1 MRLTMKHSDLLKMLS
16 QKTESKIVLLVMDGL
31 GGIRTKE
38 RPKTELEL
46 AQIPNLNALA
56 KESLCG
62 RIMPVS
68 YGVTPGSGPAH
79 FSLFGYDPT
88 DDQIQIGRGVLEAL
102 GLDMKLQAGDVATRC
117 NFATIDTKGLLTD
130 RRAGRI
136 PTEECVRLCE
146 LLNSKIKKVD
156 DVKVIIKPGEQYRFV
171 VVFRGKKLDGH
182 IKDTDPQVTGV
193 KSLPAVAA
201 SASSK
206 PTALI
211 ANKFIAKANQVLK
224 NEAKANSILMRGF
237 SVLPHVPSMSERF
250 ELKPVCIASYPLYR
264 GVASVVGMDV
274 LNTGMEIAD
283 EFQTLKE
290 NWSKYDFFFIH
301 IKKTDSYGEDGNPDG
316 KMKILEEV
324 DKHIPMLRELNP
336 DVIMVTGDHS
346 TPPPMK
352 SHSWHPVPFMIHSKV
367 CSFDDA
373 QAFNETECSKGQ
385 LGNFHSYYIME
396 LALANAGKLKKF
408 GA

>member
-1 MRLTMKHSDLLKMLS
+1 MTHSDVIKMLS
-16 QKTESKIVLLVMDGL
+16 QKTDSKIVLLVMDGL
-31 GGIRTKE
+31 GGIRTQD

-46 AQIPNLNALA
+46 ANIPNLNSLA
-56 KESLCG
+56 KKSLCG

-102 GLDMKLQAGDVATRC
+102 GLDMKLQPGDVATRC
-117 NFATIDTKGLLTD
+117 NFATIDSKGLLLD

-136 PTEECVRLCE
+136 PTEECDRLCE
-146 LLNSKIKKVD
+146 ILSNKIKKVD

-171 VVFRGKKLDGH
+171 VVFRGKKLNGL
-182 IKDTDPQVTGV
+182 IRDTDPQVTGV
-193 KSLPAVAA
+193 KALPAVPGN
-201 SASSK
+201 SASK
-206 PTALI
+206 RMALI

-224 NEAKANSILMRGF
+224 NEPKANSILMRGF
-237 SVLPHVPSMSERF
+237 SILPNVPSMAERF
-250 ELKPVCIASYPLYR
+250 NITPVCIASYPLYR

-274 LNTGMEIAD
+274 LPTGMEIAN
-283 EFQTLKE
+283 EFQTLKD
-290 NWSKYDFFFIH
+290 NWGRYDFFFIH
-301 IKKTDSYGEDGNPDG
+301 IKKTDSYGEDGNPEG
-316 KMKILEEV
+316 KIKILEEV
-324 DKHIPMLRELNP
+324 DKHIPMLQELNP

-352 SHSWHPVPFMIHSKV
+352 SHSWHPVPFMIHSQV
-367 CSFDDA
+367 CSCDDA

-385 LGNFHSYYIME
+385 LGNFPSYYIME
-396 LALANAGKLKKF
+396 LAMANAGKLKKF

>member
-1 MRLTMKHSDLLKMLS
+1 MKHADLIKMLS

-46 AQIPNLNALA
+46 ANIPNLNALA

-88 DDQIQIGRGVLEAL
+88 DDEIQIGRGVLEAL

-117 NFATIDTKGLLTD
+117 NFATIDAKGLLTD

-136 PTEECVRLCE
+136 PTEECVRLCAM
-146 LLNSKIKKVD
+146 LSSKIKKID
-156 DVKVIIKPGEQYRFV
+156 DVKVIIRPGEQYRFV

-193 KSLPAVAA
+193 KALPAVAVGI
-201 SASSK
+201 SSK
-206 PTALI
+206 RMALI

-224 NEAKANSILMRGF
+224 NETKANSILMRGF

-274 LNTGMEIAD
+274 LHTGMEIAD

-290 NWSKYDFFFIH
+290 NWSQYDFFFIH
-301 IKKTDSYGEDGNPDG
+301 IKKPIHTAKTGILKG
-316 KMKILEEV
+316 K
-324 DKHIPMLRELNP
+324 
-336 DVIMVTGDHS
+336 
-346 TPPPMK
+346 
-352 SHSWHPVPFMIHSKV
+352 
-367 CSFDDA
+367 
-373 QAFNETECSKGQ
+373 
-385 LGNFHSYYIME
+385 
-396 LALANAGKLKKF
+396 
-408 GA
+408 

>member
-1 MRLTMKHSDLLKMLS
+1 MERFELIKMLA
-16 QKTESKIVLLVMDGL
+16 QKTETKIVLLVMDGL
-31 GGIRTKE
+31 GGIRTKD

-46 AQIPNLNALA
+46 ANIPNLNALA

-79 FSLFGYDPT
+79 FSLFGYNPA

-102 GLDMKLQAGDVATRC
+102 GLDIKLQPGDVATRC
-117 NFATIDTKGLLTD
+117 NFATVDAKGLLTD

-146 LLNSKIKKVD
+146 MLTAKIKKID
-156 DVKVIIKPGEQYRFV
+156 DVKVLVKAGEQYRFV
-171 VVFRGKKLDGH
+171 VVFRGKKLNGN
-182 IKDTDPQVTGV
+182 INDTDPQVVGAKPIKALANDT
-193 KSLPAVAA
+193 A
-201 SASSK
+201 SKRMAK
-206 PTALI
+206 I
-211 ANKFIAKANQVLK
+211 ADKFIAQANLVLEK
-224 NEAKANSILMRGF
+224 EPKANSILMRGF
-237 SVLPHVPSMSERF
+237 SALLHIPSMPEQFKLS
-250 ELKPVCIASYPLYR
+250 PACIASYPLYR
-264 GVASVVGMDV
+264 GVASVVGMAV
-274 LNTGMEIAD
+274 LHTGMEIAD
-283 EFQTLKE
+283 EFNTLRE
-290 NWSKYDFFFIH
+290 NWPKHDFFFIH

-316 KMKILEEV
+316 KIKIIEEV
-324 DKHIPMLRELNP
+324 DRHIPMLRGLNP

-352 SHSWHPVPFMIHSKV
+352 SHSWHPVPFMIYSKV

-385 LGNFHSYYIME
+385 LGNFPSYHIVE

>member
-1 MRLTMKHSDLLKMLS
+1 MTHSDLLKMLS
-16 QKTESKIVLLVMDGL
+16 QKTDSKIVLLVMDGL

-38 RPKTELEL
+38 RPQTELEL

-56 KESLCG
+56 KGSLCG

-79 FSLFGYDPT
+79 FSLFGYNPT
-88 DDQIQIGRGVLEAL
+88 DDGIQVGRGVLEAL
-102 GLDMKLQAGDVATRC
+102 GLDMKLQPGDVATRC
-117 NFATIDTKGLLTD
+117 NFATIDAKGLLTD

-136 PTEECVRLCE
+136 PTEECERLCKQLTE
-146 LLNSKIKKVD
+146 KIKKID

-193 KSLPAVAA
+193 KALPAVAA
-201 SASSK
+201 NTSSRRM
-206 PTALI
+206 ALI
-211 ANKFIAKANQVLK
+211 ANKFILKANQILK
-224 NEAKANSILMRGF
+224 DESKANSILMRGF
-237 SVLPHVPSMSERF
+237 SVLPHVPSMQERF
-250 ELKPVCIASYPLYR
+250 NITPACIASYPLYR

-274 LNTGMEIAD
+274 LNTGMEIED
-283 EFQTLKE
+283 EFQTLKDH
-290 NWSKYDFFFIH
+290 WHTYDFFFIH
-301 IKKTDSYGEDGNPDG
+301 IKKTDSYGEDGNPEG
-316 KMKILEEV
+316 KMKILEAV
-324 DKHIPMLRELNP
+324 DKQIPLLRALQP

-352 SHSWHPVPFMIHSKV
+352 SHSWHPVPFMIYSKI

-373 QAFNETECSKGQ
+373 QGFNETECSKGQ
-385 LGNFHSYYIME
+385 LGNFPSYHIME

>member
-1 MRLTMKHSDLLKMLS
+1 MKHSDLIKMLS

-46 AQIPNLNALA
+46 AHIPNLNALA

-68 YGVTPGSGPAH
+68 CGVTPGSGPAH

-88 DDQIQIGRGVLEAL
+88 DDEIQIGRGVLEAL

-117 NFATIDTKGLLTD
+117 NFATIDAKGLLTD

-146 LLNSKIKKVD
+146 ILSSKIKKVD

-193 KSLPAVAA
+193 KALPAVAA
-201 SASSK
+201 GISSK
-206 PTALI
+206 RMALI

-224 NEAKANSILMRGF
+224 NETKANSILMRGF

-274 LNTGMEIAD
+274 LHTGMEIVD

-290 NWSKYDFFFIH
+290 NWSQYDFFFIH
-301 IKKTDSYGEDGNPDG
+301 IKKTDSYGEDGNPEG
-316 KMKILEEV
+316 KIKILEEV
-324 DKHIPMLRELNP
+324 DRHIPMLRELCP

-352 SHSWHPVPFMIHSKV
+352 SHSWHPVPFMIYSNV

-385 LGNFHSYYIME
+385 LGNFRSYYIME

>member
-1 MRLTMKHSDLLKMLS
+1 MKHSDLIKMLA

-46 AQIPNLNALA
+46 AHIPNLNALA

-117 NFATIDTKGLLTD
+117 NFATIDSKGLLTD

-146 LLNSKIKKVD
+146 LLSSKIKKVD

-193 KSLPAVAA
+193 KALPAVAA
-201 SASSK
+201 GASSK
-206 PTALI
+206 RMALI

-237 SVLPHVPSMSERF
+237 SVLPQVPSMTGRF
-250 ELKPVCIASYPLYR
+250 DITPVCIASYPLYR

-274 LNTGMEIAD
+274 LHTGMEIAD

-301 IKKTDSYGEDGNPDG
+301 IKKTDSYGEDGNPEG
-316 KMKILEEV
+316 KIKILEEV
-324 DKHIPMLRELNP
+324 DKHIPALRGLNP

-352 SHSWHPVPFMIHSKV
+352 SHSWHPVPFMIHSNV

-396 LALANAGKLKKF
+396 LAMANAGKLKKF

>member
-1 MRLTMKHSDLLKMLS
+1 MKHSDLIKMLS

-31 GGIRTKE
+31 GGIRTQD

-46 AQIPNLNALA
+46 ANIPNLNALA
-56 KESLCG
+56 RESLCG

-88 DDQIQIGRGVLEAL
+88 DDLIQIGRGVLEAL

-117 NFATIDTKGLLTD
+117 NFATIDEKGLLTD

-136 PTEECVRLCE
+136 PTEECIRLCE
-146 LLNSKIKKVD
+146 LLSSKIKKVD

-182 IKDTDPQVTGV
+182 IKDTDPQVTGI
-193 KSLPAVAA
+193 KALPAMAVNTA
-201 SASSK
+201 SK
-206 PTALI
+206 RMALI

-224 NEAKANSILMRGF
+224 NEPKANSILMRGF
-237 SVLPHVPSMSERF
+237 SVLPHVPSMQERF
-250 ELKPVCIASYPLYR
+250 EITPVCIASYPLYR

-274 LNTGMEIAD
+274 LHTGMEIAD

-290 NWSKYDFFFIH
+290 NWEKYDFFFIH
-301 IKKTDSYGEDGNPDG
+301 IKKTDSYGEDGNPEG
-316 KMKILEEV
+316 KIKILEEV

-367 CSFDDA
+367 CSYDDA
-373 QAFNETECSKGQ
+373 LGFNETECSRGQ